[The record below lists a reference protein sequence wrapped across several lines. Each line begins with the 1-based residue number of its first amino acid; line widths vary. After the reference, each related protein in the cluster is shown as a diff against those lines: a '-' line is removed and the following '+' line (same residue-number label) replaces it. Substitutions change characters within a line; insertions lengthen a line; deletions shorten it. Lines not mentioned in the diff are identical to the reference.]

1 MKKYLISIIL
11 LLLVI
16 MGACSNSE
24 SNESEGT
31 TEETSENR
39 DTIIY
44 ESENGP
50 VEVPA
55 NPERVVVLSSFAGD
69 VIKLGVNIV
78 GADSWSMD
86 NPNFAEGLKDAVEVS
101 DESLEK
107 IIELEPDLI
116 IGLSTIKNVDKLNE
130 IAPTVTFTYGNVDY
144 LQQHIEIGKL
154 LNKEEEARA
163 WVEDFEKRAKEVG
176 VKIKEKIGED
186 ATVSVIEDFD
196 KQLYVFG
203 DNWGRGTEILYQAMG
218 LKMPEKVEEMAL
230 TDGYY
235 AISLEVLPK
244 YAGDYVIFSRS
255 AGADD
260 EYLESD
266 IYKNIQAVKNGRVFE
281 VDQRSFYFNDALTL
295 EYQLE
300 FFEEK
305 FLGE

>member
-16 MGACSNSE
+16 MGACSNNE

-50 VEVPA
+50 LEVPA

-86 NPNFAEGLKDAVEVS
+86 DPNFAEGLKDAVEVS

-130 IAPTVTFTYGNVDY
+130 IAPIVTFTYGNVDY

-176 VKIKEKIGED
+176 EKIKEKIGED

-235 AISLEVLPK
+235 AISLEVLPE

-266 IYKNIQAVKNGRVFE
+266 IYKNIPAVKNGRVFE

>member
-266 IYKNIQAVKNGRVFE
+266 IYKNIPAVKNGRVFE